1 MSLFDVIAEERTDM
15 GKGASRRL
23 RRAGLVPAIV
33 YGSDAEPQS
42 LSLSHNEVQKHLA
55 HEAFYSHI
63 LNLKV
68 GGNTTKVVLRD
79 LQRHPGKPIILHM
92 DFQRIDAKKPIRVQ
106 VPLHF
111 IGGDIAVGVK
121 AGGMVSQEKTEV
133 AIDVLPGDL
142 PEYIEV
148 DISALDIGD
157 SLHLSDLKLPA
168 SAVLLELAKGEEH
181 DQPVVAI
188 HEQKR
193 AEEEPEAG
201 TDESAADGAEGAA
214 DDEADADTE

>member
-1 MSLFDVIAEERTDM
+1 MSLFDVIAEVRTDM

-33 YGSDAEPQS
+33 YGANAEPQC

-55 HEAFYSHI
+55 HEAFYAHI
-63 LNLKV
+63 LNLKLA
-68 GGNTTKVVLRD
+68 GETTKVVLRD
-79 LQRHPGKPIILHM
+79 VHRHPGKPVILHM
-92 DFQRIDAKKPIRVQ
+92 DFQRVDAKKPIRVQ

-111 IGGDIAVGVK
+111 MGEDDSPGVK
-121 AGGMVSQEKTEV
+121 EGGMVSHERTEV
-133 AIDVLPGDL
+133 AIDVLPGEL

-148 DISALDIGD
+148 DISALNIGD

-168 SAVLLELAKGEEH
+168 SAVLLDLAKGDDY
-181 DQPVVAI
+181 DQPIVAI

-193 AEEEPEAG
+193 AEEEPEVGA
-201 TDESAADGAEGAA
+201 DEASEDAAEG
-214 DDEADADTE
+214 EADADAE

>member
-1 MSLFDVIAEERTDM
+1 MSLFDVIAEVRTDM

-33 YGSDAEPQS
+33 YGSDAEPQC
-42 LSLSHNEVQKHLA
+42 LSLPHNEVQKHLA

-68 GGNTTKVVLRD
+68 GSETTKVVLRD
-79 LQRHPGKPIILHM
+79 IHRHPGKPVILHM

-121 AGGMVSQEKTEV
+121 AGGMVSHERTEV

-142 PEYIEV
+142 PEFIEV
-148 DISALDIGD
+148 DISSLDIGD

-168 SAVLLELAKGEEH
+168 SAVLLDLAKGDEY

-193 AEEEPEAG
+193 EEEPEAG
-201 TDESAADGAEGAA
+201 ADESAAEGAEGAA
-214 DDEADADTE
+214 DGEADADAE